1 LIYNYHYNKYY
12 ITRKRVTSMKLI
24 LSVFIILFTLTF
36 SSHSEI
42 DVEKV
47 IEDFSIIQNTG
58 NAGREFWLTFKPID
72 TRTGV
77 EEYKNLYIFSSV
89 KTKIDINLLNKMT
102 EYHIIN
108 SDTLILNF
116 NTNILQNSICNN
128 KINIVDKKLLESKI
142 HKNFISSKPFN
153 NHN

>member
-1 LIYNYHYNKYY
+1 
-12 ITRKRVTSMKLI
+12 M
-24 LSVFIILFTLTF
+24 
-36 SSHSEI
+36 
-42 DVEKV
+42 
-47 IEDFSIIQNTG
+47 QNSG
-58 NAGREFWLTFKPID
+58 NAGREFWLTFTPID
-72 TRTGV
+72 TRNGV

-116 NTNILQNSICNN
+116 NTNILQTLICNYT
-128 KINIVDKKLLESKI
+128 INIEDKKLLESKI